1 MTMDKFPPVKRVSTA
16 SNEAAIFSATIKFA
30 SSPASLPPRVSF
42 VSRKPMTLV
51 DSMTNIADEY
61 QGNMSSP
68 HAGHAAWTQQHAQ
81 PMVPASDVGAA
92 ISDRECAA
100 SKRGGLSLANA
111 GSSWG
116 PGTCQ

>member
-1 MTMDKFPPVKRVSTA
+1 MTMDKLPPVKRVSTA

-61 QGNMSSP
+61 HSP

-92 ISDRECAA
+92 ISDQGCVA
-100 SKRGGLSLANA
+100 SKRGWLSLANA
-111 GSSWG
+111 GS
-116 PGTCQ
+116 

>member
-1 MTMDKFPPVKRVSTA
+1 MTMDKFPPVKSVSTA
-16 SNEAAIFSATIKFA
+16 SNVAAIFSATIKFA

-68 HAGHAAWTQQHAQ
+68 LAGHAAWKQQHAQ
-81 PMVPASDVGAA
+81 PMVPTSDVSAA
-92 ISDRECAA
+92 ILIGMRCVEARMFTA
-100 SKRGGLSLANA
+100 R
-111 GSSWG
+111 
-116 PGTCQ
+116 